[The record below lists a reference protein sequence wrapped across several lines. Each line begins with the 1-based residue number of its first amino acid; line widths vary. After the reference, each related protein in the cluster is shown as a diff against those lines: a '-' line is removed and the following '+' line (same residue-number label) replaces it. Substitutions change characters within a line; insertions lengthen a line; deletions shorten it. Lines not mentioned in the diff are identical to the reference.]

1 MKKII
6 KFMLG
11 FCISKI
17 YNVKSGKKVYIG
29 KKTKIVNGK
38 NIVLEDNVSIMPYN
52 MLVSHENGKILFQEG
67 AELGM
72 FSRVAAINK
81 VTIGKNVITGP
92 NVFIADYNHE
102 YCDISKPIKLQGN
115 QYKHGEIANE
125 VSIGEDS
132 WIGTNVVIVGNVKIG
147 KHCVIGANSVVTK
160 NIDDYC
166 VVGGNP
172 FKIIKK
178 YNKEKEIWERI

>member
-1 MKKII
+1 MKKLIKII
-6 KFMLG
+6 LG
-11 FCISKI
+11 FCVSKI
-17 YNVKSGKKVYIG
+17 YNVKSGRKVYIG

-38 NIVLEDNVSIMPYN
+38 NITLEDNVSIMPYN
-52 MLVSHENGKILFQEG
+52 MLVSHKNGKILFKDG
-67 AELGM
+67 SELGM

-81 VTIGKNVITGP
+81 VEIGKNVITGP
-92 NVFIADYNHE
+92 NVFIADYNHQ
-102 YCDISKPIKLQGN
+102 YCDISKPIKFQGS
-115 QYKHGEIANE
+115 QYKHNEIENE
-125 VSIGEDS
+125 VVIGDDC

-160 NIDDYC
+160 DIDDYC

-178 YNKEKEIWERI
+178 YNKENDIWEKV